1 MLMTFFKWIVYALLG
16 LAVAAVIAGQ
26 LGWLSGEQPTDLG
39 VKDGR
44 LKPPSQTEN
53 SVSSQAD
60 LYPDHPMRAYARI
73 APLALHGDGPATMA
87 QLSKLLQAMPGVKI
101 IQDKG
106 DGYLYA
112 QCTTRRMKFVDDLEL
127 WFDPVNKVVQV
138 RSASRVGRKDFGVN
152 RQRVE
157 KLRAGLAEAG

>member
-101 IQDKG
+101 D
-106 DGYLYA
+106 
-112 QCTTRRMKFVDDLEL
+112 
-127 WFDPVNKVVQV
+127 
-138 RSASRVGRKDFGVN
+138 SRP
-152 RQRVE
+152 
-157 KLRAGLAEAG
+157 